1 MAGYINYD
9 DPYDFGGALQR
20 GLEGGRVRRAK
31 TEAKGYLDQG
41 DYDAA
46 AKTLLPY
53 DPEQAQNYLTYGKRK
68 ADQDYSSG
76 VTPYLAKN
84 DFEGA
89 KQYAVSKSRPVDD
102 LMKLETWA
110 SSARDQEKKAM
121 ADKLDQAASGLY
133 AAAQFAET
141 GDMDGYNGAIEALAG
156 QGFDMKPFQGQPYNP
171 ARLNAELVKS
181 QKGLEILTARRAERK
196 LDLDERRVGATELT
210 AQAAMARADNAGG
223 GGGFGKAPPGYRWTP
238 DGGQEV
244 IPGGPAEIK
253 ENAANDKRAVQKRK
267 ADLTVQGMQA
277 TSENLL
283 RAIDEAKTLS
293 KGWLNTGLGAGVT
306 ARTPGTDAHNLE
318 RVIET
323 IKANLGFDKLAEMRA
338 ASPTGGALG
347 SVTER
352 ELSFLQN
359 TVASLDQSQSDE
371 QLRKNLDIVA
381 AHIQSSLRRIQDAY
395 DTDGYNEQTESQ
407 AAPSAAGGSGQRLT
421 PEQAAALP
429 PGTPFIGMDG
439 KQRVRK

>member
-223 GGGFGKAPPGYRWTP
+223 GGGFGKAPLGYRWTE
-238 DGGQEV
+238 DGNQEP
-244 IPGGPAEIK
+244 IPGGPADQKIQT
-253 ENAANDKRAVQKRK
+253 NKRK
-267 ADLTVQGMQA
+267 ADLLMAQTQGNAENVLSAIGNAKKLASKWTV
-277 TSENLL
+277 
-283 RAIDEAKTLS
+283 
-293 KGWLNTGLGAGVT
+293 GAGS
-306 ARTPGTDAHNLE
+306 ALSGIPGTPAHNLDAA
-318 RVIET
+318 IDT
-323 IKANLGFDKLAEMRA
+323 IVANIGFDRLTEMRA
-338 ASPTGGALG
+338 SSPTGGALG
-347 SVTER
+347 AVTER
-352 ELSFLQN
+352 ELSLLQS
-359 TVASLDQSQSDE
+359 TVASLRQSQSYE
-371 QLRKNLDIVA
+371 QFTQNLARVEAQYRRTLNSMREAYAEDYGNAESTPPPSGRKP
-381 AHIQSSLRRIQDAY
+381 Q
-395 DTDGYNEQTESQ
+395 G
-407 AAPSAAGGSGQRLT
+407 AAPARPAGVPAEAQWDPARRQWVA
-421 PEQAAALP
+421 P
-429 PGTPFIGMDG
+429 
-439 KQRVRK
+439 